1 MWRQDWRKPAP
12 GMLQYAM
19 RLKEVLPAQT
29 LMVGDSAEDQQA
41 AAAAGCDFLWA
52 WEFFGRPAPE
62 KDEK

>member
-1 MWRQDWRKPAP
+1 
-12 GMLQYAM
+12 MLQYAM